1 MPGAT
6 GTATDP
12 CNHRY
17 RPALALSG
25 PGRWKQTPAST
36 LVPGIPHSRKGR
48 STGSE
53 MVFNDV
59 IEETG
64 MTLDA
69 AGVVIIVIG
78 AAIAFALTTVRL
90 ARRERDI
97 YRRFRQRL
105 GQNIRR
111 MRCLPRGV
119 TKLLRWCSRRPPSVV

>member
-1 MPGAT
+1 
-6 GTATDP
+6 
-12 CNHRY
+12 
-17 RPALALSG
+17 
-25 PGRWKQTPAST
+25 
-36 LVPGIPHSRKGR
+36 
-48 STGSE
+48 

-111 MRCLPRGV
+111 VRCLPRGV